1 MLLVERG
8 ELDGRLVTITWHDH
22 PFIPPRHETTQAY
35 GVCFTRDNQV
45 ALVAGPENLWNLPGG
60 HPEDQETL
68 EEALRRE
75 VWEEACARVV
85 ECEYL
90 GCQRVD
96 DPDAPQGPTSY
107 YQARFWA
114 LVELEAFQPQHE
126 RTQRC
131 LVQPADFLSTL
142 YWGYTR
148 IAKRIWELAWS
159 VQQRRVG

>member
-1 MLLVERG
+1 MLVEPA
-8 ELDGRLVTITWHDH
+8 EWDARLVTVTWLET
-22 PFIPPRHETTQAY
+22 PFVPPRHETAQAY

-45 ALVAGPENLWNLPGG
+45 VLVAGAENLWNLPGG
-60 HPEDQETL
+60 QPESQETL
-68 EEALRRE
+68 EEALIRE

-85 ECEYL
+85 ECEYI

-96 DPDAPQGPTSY
+96 DPEAPQGPMSY

-114 LVELEAFQPQHE
+114 LVELEVFQPQHE

-131 LVQPADFLSTL
+131 VVPPSEFLSTL
-142 YWGYTR
+142 YWGHTA